1 MYYPTDKPKIKMKRV
16 IIVLGLVFC
25 VSAFANVQGR
35 GQMGTPAERAE
46 RQIAQLASLNLSAD
60 QKTKLTEIFLVQ
72 GKSIDSLR
80 ATMSGGGFEG
90 MREKMA
96 PIQAATTQKVNLVLN
111 AEQQKGYAA
120 ILAERQSRMGGR
132 N

>member
-1 MYYPTDKPKIKMKRV
+1 MKRV
-16 IIVLGLVFC
+16 IIVLGLVLC
-25 VSAFANVQGR
+25 VSAFANAQGR

-46 RQIAQLASLNLSAD
+46 RQIAQLASLNLTAD
-60 QKTKLTEIFLVQ
+60 QKTKLTEIFLAQ

-80 ATMSGGGFEG
+80 ATMDGGGFEG

-96 PIQAATTQKVNLVLN
+96 PIQTATTQKVNVVLN
-111 AEQQKGYAA
+111 DEQKKAYAA
-120 ILAERQSRMGGR
+120 ILAERQGRMGGR